1 MDIDSNSHVPIYEQI
16 VDSVRAGIAAGIY
29 RPGEMLPSLRTMALE
44 LVVNP
49 NTVQRAYEVL
59 EREGIVYSRRGI
71 GLFVTKQGVASS
83 RAKSKSALLAN
94 LSGNIAS
101 ARSAGLTDESIRA
114 AFEKALNRTAQQT
127 RSKT

>member
-16 VDSVRAGIAAGIY
+16 VDSVRAGIAAGIH

-59 EREGIVYSRRGI
+59 EREGIVHSRRGI
-71 GLFVTKQGVASS
+71 GLFVTKHGVASS
-83 RAKSKSALLAN
+83 RAKSKSALLAS
-94 LSGNIAS
+94 LSGDIAS
-101 ARSAGLTDESIRA
+101 ARSAGLTDQNIRT
-114 AFEKALNRTAQQT
+114 AFEKALNRTARQT
-127 RSKT
+127 RSKP